1 MKKLIGVLLLA
12 VGMAMPA
19 QAQLLKWGIK
29 GGVNMSKP
37 SFSKNKYRSENF
49 TGFYFGPM
57 VETTIPLIG
66 LGVDGALLF
75 SQRGIKIDDS
85 NVNAIT
91 TETVKQNGVDIPV
104 NLKYTFG
111 LGSLAGIYLA
121 AGPDFYFDFSGNK
134 TVDGYYGDKV
144 NKKGAQVG
152 INVGAGLKLLN
163 HFQLG
168 FNYNIPLSD
177 TGKFE
182 GTTTDSYKTKTW
194 QVGVAYMF

>member
-19 QAQLLKWGIK
+19 QAQLLKWGVK

-37 SFSKNKYRSENF
+37 SFSKNEYKSENF
-49 TGFYFGPM
+49 TGFYIGPM
-57 VETTIPLIG
+57 VETTIPIIG

-75 SQRGIKIDDS
+75 SQRGIKIDE
-85 NVNAIT
+85 NGV

-134 TVDGYYGDKV
+134 KIDGEKID
-144 NKKGAQVG
+144 KKGAQVG

-182 GTTTDSYKTKTW
+182 GTHTNSYKTRTW

>member
-19 QAQLLKWGIK
+19 QAQLLKWGVK

-37 SFSKNKYRSENF
+37 SFSKNEYKSENF
-49 TGFYFGPM
+49 TGFYIGPM
-57 VETTIPLIG
+57 VETTIPVIG

-75 SQRGIKIDDS
+75 SQRGIKIDEDG
-85 NVNAIT
+85 A

-121 AGPDFYFDFSGNK
+121 AGPGFYFDFSGNK
-134 TVDGYYGDKV
+134 TVDEEKV
-144 NKKGAQVG
+144 DKKGAQVG

-182 GTTTDSYKTKTW
+182 GSRTNSYKTKTW
-194 QVGVAYMF
+194 QVGVAYLF

>member
-19 QAQLLKWGIK
+19 QAQLLKWGVK

-37 SFSKNKYRSENF
+37 SFSKNEYKSENF
-49 TGFYFGPM
+49 TGFYIGPM
-57 VETTIPLIG
+57 VETTIPVIG

-75 SQRGIKIDDS
+75 SQRGIKIDEDG
-85 NVNAIT
+85 A
-91 TETVKQNGVDIPV
+91 TETVKQNGVDIPM

-134 TVDGYYGDKV
+134 TVDEEKV
-144 NKKGAQVG
+144 DKKGAQVG

-182 GTTTDSYKTKTW
+182 GSRTNSYKTKTW
-194 QVGVAYMF
+194 QVGVAYLF